1 MVESALV
8 DWSRLQF
15 ALTAGYHWIF
25 VPLTLGLAVVMATME
40 TIYVING
47 DEFWKKTA
55 KFWMK
60 LFAINFAVGI
70 ATGII
75 LEFEFGTNW
84 SNYSWFVGD
93 IFGAP
98 LACRLNA
105 GFVPIRKPNKLP
117 ANTIKESYSLEY
129 GTDTIEMH
137 ADAVKEGDRVLV
149 IDDLLATG
157 GTAVA
162 ACNLVKK
169 VGAEVVAAAFI
180 IELDPLKGREKIEA
194 KGVKVVSMLNYDL
207 D

>member
-1 MVESALV
+1 MQENIEKIKNAIREIPNFPKEGILFRDITTALKNPETLKLTVDEIYEVFKDKNIDYIAGIES
-8 DWSRLQF
+8 RGF
-15 ALTAGYHWIF
+15 
-25 VPLTLGLAVVMATME
+25 
-40 TIYVING
+40 
-47 DEFWKKTA
+47 
-55 KFWMK
+55 
-60 LFAINFAVGI
+60 
-70 ATGII
+70 
-75 LEFEFGTNW
+75 
-84 SNYSWFVGD
+84 

-117 ANTIKESYSLEY
+117 ADTIKESYSLEY

>member
-1 MVESALV
+1 MTITLNELDYVRSTVRQVPDFPKPGILFLDITTATKDAKSMNLMIDFLYEKFKDEKIDYVAGIES
-8 DWSRLQF
+8 RGF
-15 ALTAGYHWIF
+15 
-25 VPLTLGLAVVMATME
+25 
-40 TIYVING
+40 
-47 DEFWKKTA
+47 
-55 KFWMK
+55 
-60 LFAINFAVGI
+60 
-70 ATGII
+70 
-75 LEFEFGTNW
+75 
-84 SNYSWFVGD
+84 

-117 ANTIKESYSLEY
+117 ADTIKESYSLEY

-194 KGVKVVSMLNYDL
+194 NGVKVVSMLNYDL

>member
-1 MVESALV
+1 MTMTMNELDYVRSTVRQVPDFPKPGILFLDITTATKDAKAMNLMIDFLVEKFKDEKV
-8 DWSRLQF
+8 DYVAGIESRGF
-15 ALTAGYHWIF
+15 
-25 VPLTLGLAVVMATME
+25 
-40 TIYVING
+40 
-47 DEFWKKTA
+47 
-55 KFWMK
+55 
-60 LFAINFAVGI
+60 
-70 ATGII
+70 
-75 LEFEFGTNW
+75 
-84 SNYSWFVGD
+84 

-117 ANTIKESYSLEY
+117 ADTIKESYSLEY

-137 ADAVKEGDRVLV
+137 ADAIKEGDRVLV

-169 VGAEVVAAAFI
+169 VGADVVAAAFI

-194 KGVKVVSMLNYDL
+194 NGVKVVSMLNYDL